1 MKVLVDNV
9 VTLPSE
15 ELDESIR
22 FKYAS
27 ISCELLTCDNAQMND
42 ALVNTEELMEKLY
55 SFLSSSPN
63 LNPLLASYFS
73 KVFGCLITRRTDAV
87 IKQII
92 YSFLFVALRWS
103 SNIYFCFFKLLSFLD
118 KKSDFLSLILQH
130 INTSSIMDII
140 LRLITTVDS
149 IDSRNKVLE
158 WLKSIKLVD
167 GLVELLS
174 STHTNEIHANASQL
188 LSDII
193 RIAREQILSSIFE
206 YENMLQDE
214 TFQNMYKSSLLSE
227 IEKYVTN

>member
-1 MKVLVDNV
+1 
-9 VTLPSE
+9 
-15 ELDESIR
+15 
-22 FKYAS
+22 
-27 ISCELLTCDNAQMND
+27 
-42 ALVNTEELMEKLY
+42 
-55 SFLSSSPN
+55 
-63 LNPLLASYFS
+63 
-73 KVFGCLITRRTDAV
+73 
-87 IKQII
+87 
-92 YSFLFVALRWS
+92 
-103 SNIYFCFFKLLSFLD
+103 
-118 KKSDFLSLILQH
+118 
-130 INTSSIMDII
+130 MDII